1 MNARYPDPRLAGGD
15 RPDIIAKAAW
25 RILPILMICYFAAFL
40 DRVNIGF
47 AALTMNQDLGFSA
60 SVFGFG
66 AGIFFLGYVLCE
78 LPSNLMLVRFGARI
92 WIARILI
99 TWGLLSAATAFVWNP
114 ASFYTVRILLGA
126 AEAGFFPGMIF
137 YMTLWFPREYRARMF
152 ATFNIAVP
160 LSSVIGAPASGLII
174 EHMNGLHGLAGWQWM
189 FVIEAMPAII
199 MGIVVAFALPD
210 RPATARFLT
219 PEERGWLDARLEAER
234 ATQEKKEK
242 FSIGRA
248 LTDPRVLLMCAIAV
262 GLVMGTTGIAIW
274 MPQFIKAFG
283 LSTVQ
288 TGFVAAIPSAF
299 MALSMI
305 LVGRHADKTGE
316 RVWHAAGPFLASAA
330 GFVLAAL
337 ANDPLLALVGLT
349 IGAAGI
355 GGASPNIWIFPTT
368 LLTGAA
374 AAAGIALINSVGSTG
389 GFFGPSIIG
398 WVRDATGGFSGALLV
413 LAGVMA
419 ATACAILILGRT
431 MREMMQRP
439 ATIATETE
447 QRA

>member
-1 MNARYPDPRLAGGD
+1 MDLRTPMAD
-15 RPDIIAKAAW
+15 RPDVIAKAAW
-25 RILPILMICYFAAFL
+25 RILPILMLCYFAAFL

-60 SVFGFG
+60 AQFGFG

-78 LPSNLMLVRFGARI
+78 LPSNLMLVRFGARR

-114 ASFYTVRILLGA
+114 SSFYIVRVLLGA
-126 AEAGFFPGMIF
+126 AEAGFFPGIIF
-137 YMTLWFPREYRARMF
+137 YLTLWFPRVYRARMF

-160 LSSVIGAPASGLII
+160 LSSVIGAPVSALII
-174 EHMNGLHGLAGWQWM
+174 EHMNGGLGLAGWQWM
-189 FVIEAMPAII
+189 FIIEAMPAVI
-199 MGIVVAFALPD
+199 MGFVVLFALPD
-210 RPATARFLT
+210 SPATASFLT
-219 PEERGWLDARLEAER
+219 REEGNWLSARLEAER
-234 ATQEKKEK
+234 EVQESSQR
-242 FSIGRA
+242 FTVLQAIM
-248 LTDPRVLLMCAIAV
+248 DPRVLLMCAIAV
-262 GLVMGTTGIAIW
+262 GLVMGTTGVAIW
-274 MPQFIKAFG
+274 MPQFVKAFG

-299 MALSMI
+299 MALAMI
-305 LVGRHADKTGE
+305 VVGRHADRTGE
-316 RVWHAAGPFLASAA
+316 RVWHAAGPFLASAV
-330 GFVLAAL
+330 GFVIAAL
-337 ANDPLLALVGLT
+337 ANDPLIGLIGLT

-398 WVRDATGGFSGALLV
+398 WVRDATGGFSGALFV
-413 LAGVMA
+413 LAGAMA
-419 ATACAILILGRT
+419 ATAVAILVLGHS
-431 MREMMQRP
+431 MRDLMQRP
-439 ATIATETE
+439 AAQTTAQELK
-447 QRA
+447 A

>member
-1 MNARYPDPRLAGGD
+1 MAAPIASTRD

-25 RILPILMICYFAAFL
+25 RILPILMVCYFAAFL

-60 SVFGFG
+60 STFGFG

-114 ASFYTVRILLGA
+114 TSFYAVRVLLGA

-160 LSSVIGAPASGLII
+160 LSSVIGAPVSGLII
-174 EHMNGLHGLAGWQWM
+174 EHMNGLQGLAGWQWM
-189 FVIEAMPAII
+189 FLLEAMPAMI
-199 MGIVVAFALPD
+199 MGVVVALALPD
-210 RPATARFLT
+210 RPETAKFLT
-219 PEERGWLDARLEAER
+219 AEERGWLSSRMAAER
-234 ATQEKKEK
+234 ATQERKEK

-248 LTDPRVLLMCAIAV
+248 LTDGRVLLMCAIAV

-299 MALSMI
+299 MALAMI

-316 RVWHAAGPFLASAA
+316 RVWHAAGPFLASAV
-330 GFVLAAL
+330 GFLIAAL
-337 ANDPLLALVGLT
+337 ASDPLVGLLGLT

-398 WVRDATGGFSGALLV
+398 WVRDATGGFAGALFV
-413 LAGVMA
+413 LAGAMA
-419 ATACAILILGRT
+419 ATAIAILILGRS
-431 MREMMQRP
+431 MREMMQQRP
-439 ATIATETE
+439 APAATEAE
-447 QRA
+447 A

>member
-1 MNARYPDPRLAGGD
+1 MNN
-15 RPDIIAKAAW
+15 RPDIIAKAAR

-66 AGIFFLGYVLCE
+66 AGIFFLGYILCE
-78 LPSNLMLVRFGARI
+78 LPSNLLLLRFGARI

-99 TWGLLSAATAFVWNP
+99 TWGILSAATAFVWNP
-114 ASFYTVRILLGA
+114 ASFYIVRVLLGA

-137 YMTLWFPREYRARMF
+137 YITLWFPQEYRARMF

-160 LSSVIGAPASGLII
+160 LSSMIGAPVSGLVI
-174 EHMNGLHGLAGWQWM
+174 EYMNGLQGLAGWQWM
-189 FVIEAMPAII
+189 FVIEAVPAVI
-199 MGIVVAFALPD
+199 MGVVVLLGLPES
-210 RPATARFLT
+210 PLTATFLR
-219 PEERGWLDARLEAER
+219 EDERHWLSGRLEAER
-234 ATQEKKEK
+234 ATQEKQER
-242 FSIGRA
+242 FTIGRA
-248 LTDPRVLLMCAIAV
+248 LTDPRVLLMCLIAV

-274 MPQFIKAFG
+274 MPQFVRAFG

-288 TGFVAAIPSAF
+288 TGFVTAIPSAF
-299 MALSMI
+299 MALAMI
-305 LVGRHADKTGE
+305 LVGRHADRTGE
-316 RVWHAAGPFLASAA
+316 RVWHAAGPFLVSAV

-337 ANDPLLALVGLT
+337 STDPLMGLVGLT

-374 AAAGIALINSVGSTG
+374 AAAGIALINSAGSTG

-398 WVRDATGGFSGALLV
+398 WVRDATGGFSGAQLV

-419 ATACAILILGRT
+419 VTATAILILGRS

-439 ATIATETE
+439 AAPLSATPREV
-447 QRA
+447 RS